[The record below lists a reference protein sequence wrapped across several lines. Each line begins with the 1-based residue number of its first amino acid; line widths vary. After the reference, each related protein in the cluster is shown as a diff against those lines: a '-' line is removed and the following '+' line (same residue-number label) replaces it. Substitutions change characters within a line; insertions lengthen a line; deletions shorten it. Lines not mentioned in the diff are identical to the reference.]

1 MSEKQAKS
9 KKSKGWKIGRYVVNV
24 LDGSFLT
31 KENVLNNVP
40 FMGFLFLI
48 AIVYISNSYY
58 AEKNLRNSA
67 KLNREL
73 KELKSEFIS
82 TRSELMFVSKQS
94 EVAKAVNSI
103 GLYES
108 VAPPKK
114 IVVEPEQ
121 LER

>member
-1 MSEKQAKS
+1 MSEKQDIGK
-9 KKSKGWKIGRYVVNV
+9 KGWKIGRFVVNV

-31 KENVLNNVP
+31 RENMVNNVP
-40 FMGFLFLI
+40 FMGFLFLL
-48 AIVYISNSYY
+48 AILYISNSYY
-58 AEKNLRNSA
+58 AEKNLRHSA
-67 KLNREL
+67 KLNNEL

-94 EVAKAVNSI
+94 EVARAVNPI
-103 GLYES
+103 GLHES

>member
-1 MSEKQAKS
+1 MSEKKVG
-9 KKSKGWKIGRYVVNV
+9 KKRKGWKIGRFVVNV

-40 FMGFLFLI
+40 FMGFLFLL
-48 AIVYISNSYY
+48 AILYISNSYY
-58 AEKNLRNSA
+58 AEKNLRDSA
-67 KLNREL
+67 KLNKEL

-94 EVAKAVNSI
+94 EVARAVNPI